1 MAEEHKLPYTAREI
15 EERLRKA
22 GEIPATT
29 EADAGK
35 FLRVGADGRLVAE
48 AVINGME
55 VAY

>member
-1 MAEEHKLPYTAREI
+1 MAEEHKLPYTAQEI

-35 FLRVGADGRLVAE
+35 FLRVSADGKVVAE
-48 AVINGME
+48 TVINAME
-55 VAY
+55 VKY